1 MENLSSNNQVPRH
14 NNQIISKSK
23 YSNPKIV
30 YWLLGIGICLV
41 IGVWSL
47 VILLGGCGD
56 IASEISSLSIS
67 PSTAKVGVN
76 QILLFSAIAKN
87 SAGMIVQVSPAWSFQ
102 GNIGSISPSGL
113 FTAGT
118 VDATG
123 KVSATV
129 NLMTAEAAVTVT
141 AKGWVEGRV
150 KDEIEKY
157 VAGIKVY
164 LLGTS
169 LQDITDTDGLYS
181 ISDVP
186 AGAYQVWTDDPRGI
200 YKPSS
205 VEATVGSGET
215 VRKNIVIYYYTR
227 PPDTTPPTL

>member
-1 MENLSSNNQVPRH
+1 MANSLLKLVFCLLLTINLVS
-14 NNQIISKSK
+14 
-23 YSNPKIV
+23 
-30 YWLLGIGICLV
+30 
-41 IGVWSL
+41 
-47 VILLGGCGD
+47 CGD
-56 IASEISSLSIS
+56 ITSEISSLSIS
-67 PSTAKVGVN
+67 PLTAKVGVN
-76 QILLFSAIAKN
+76 QSLLFSATAKN
-87 SAGMIVQVSPAWSFQ
+87 SAGMIVQVDPAWSVQ
-102 GNIGSISPSGL
+102 GNIGAVSSSGL

-123 KVSATV
+123 KVAATAGS
-129 NLMTAEAAVTVT
+129 MTAEAAVTVT

-150 KDEIEKY
+150 EDEIGKR
-157 VAGIKVY
+157 VAGITVF
-164 LLGTS
+164 LMGAS

-215 VRKNIVIYYYTR
+215 VRQNIVIYYYTR